1 MKNETPALSD
11 AELDAVTGGKDSTL
25 RMSLWTSLMTSIQ
38 QLQHDTAKAII
49 QNIRA

>member
-1 MKNETPALSD
+1 MKNQTPTLSD
-11 AELDAVTGGKDSTL
+11 AELDTVTGGKDSV
-25 RMSLWTSLMTSIQ
+25 RQMSPSLLTSIL